1 MTVEF
6 ARNRIV
12 KIRNDYSKHDLK
24 NKLGLINNKENT
36 TSEIYT
42 SWNEIR

>member
-12 KIRNDYSKHDLK
+12 KIRSDYSKHDLNNMLGFK
-24 NKLGLINNKENT
+24 NKDDKESANNFV
-36 TSEIYT
+36 
-42 SWNEIR
+42 SWTDMR

>member
-12 KIRNDYSKHDLK
+12 KIRNDYAKHDL
-24 NKLGLINNKENT
+24 NNTLGFNYNKENK
-36 TSEIYT
+36 TSDETIN
-42 SWNEIR
+42 WNEMR

>member
-12 KIRNDYSKHDLK
+12 KIRSDYSKHDLNNTLGFNY
-24 NKLGLINNKENT
+24 NKDNKSDDETINL
-36 TSEIYT
+36 SEL
-42 SWNEIR
+42 R